1 MAIYAGHASIDA
13 YTMGRSIRQLEMAV
27 SIGVQAL
34 ATRGGF
40 REFRKGECL
49 GSARSRRSKSIGTGH
64 SDGYSTQIAVGK
76 AEDRPRDVDSPK
88 SIWQPGLK
96 LLTLTIVALS
106 CFRI

>member
-1 MAIYAGHASIDA
+1 LIIFASRAANPNGSPPWKAHQMAIYAGHASIDA

-49 GSARSRRSKSIGTGH
+49 GSAIM
-64 SDGYSTQIAVGK
+64 
-76 AEDRPRDVDSPK
+76 
-88 SIWQPGLK
+88 
-96 LLTLTIVALS
+96 
-106 CFRI
+106 